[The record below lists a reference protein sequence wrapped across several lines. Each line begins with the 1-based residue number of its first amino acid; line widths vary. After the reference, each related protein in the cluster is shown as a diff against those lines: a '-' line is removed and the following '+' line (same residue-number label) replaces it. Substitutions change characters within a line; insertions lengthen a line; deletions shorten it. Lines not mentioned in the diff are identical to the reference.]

1 MSNHYIDS
9 LLGEREKIILI
20 ARQHWFKLF
29 GNIVLEIFLIILFF
43 VGTITAVFNL
53 SEFRQLTIAVLIGFV
68 LILIPIFTM
77 VRDILHWTNR
87 QYIVTNRRV
96 IHLSGVINKNVTD
109 SSLEK
114 VNDVKMVQSAL
125 GRVFNYGDIE
135 ILTASELGVN
145 VFKQIGK
152 PIRFKQAMI
161 NSKERLDHFENGSG
175 SENIAGLIQQ
185 LDQLRQAGTLTEEEF
200 QTKKTELLAKI

>member
-9 LLGEREKIILI
+9 LLGDREKIILI

-43 VGTITAVFNL
+43 IGTLFAVFALN
-53 SEFRQLTIAVLIGFV
+53 ENKQLTIAILAGFF
-68 LILIPIFTM
+68 LMLLPIFTM
-77 VRDILHWTNR
+77 IRDILHWTNR

-96 IHLSGVINKNVTD
+96 IQISGVINKNVTD

-114 VNDVKMVQSAL
+114 VNDVKMLQSAP

-145 VFKQIGK
+145 VFKQINK

-161 NSKERLDHFENGSG
+161 NAKERLDHFENSSS
-175 SENIAGLIQQ
+175 SENIAQLIQQ

-200 QTKKTELLAKI
+200 QIKKTELLAKI